1 MMWRNK
7 PGREGETGLDRV
19 TCGSSREAWL
29 WQAHTRP
36 TPVSPGTVPSSS
48 SLFTYDSQFLVDKF
62 LNQPKHDPNFK
73 PLFPNEITLSPSQAE
88 EMDRLCERDHFCTL
102 DMISTGDPSV
112 GNATRAA
119 HQLHQQRLKSLQP
132 GREREGGAQGWT
144 LRAAEP
150 CSVASSSGLSS
161 VLCPIPV
168 VSCGWLPP
176 PSNGHKE
183 GLKYLVGSTVRF
195 SCKSGYGL
203 VGSETST
210 CRADGTWSTPTPEC
224 QPGEMPPLP

>member
-132 GREREGGAQGWT
+132 GREREGGSRGGPFGLPSLVRWPAAQACPLCSAPSQWCPVAGYPH
-144 LRAAEP
+144 LRM
-150 CSVASSSGLSS
+150 
-161 VLCPIPV
+161 
-168 VSCGWLPP
+168 
-176 PSNGHKE
+176 
-183 GLKYLVGSTVRF
+183 
-195 SCKSGYGL
+195 
-203 VGSETST
+203 
-210 CRADGTWSTPTPEC
+210 GTRKA
-224 QPGEMPPLP
+224 